1 MSPEPD
7 LQRAHTWRAVA
18 LLWLAGGGL
27 RLTVLAVPPVITLIR
42 GEFALNATQVG
53 LLGSIPPALFAV
65 AALLGSLLVA
75 RLGVKGA
82 LVSGLLIVAA
92 GSALRGLSDSYAA
105 LLATTIAM
113 SAGVAIMQPIM
124 PSAVRL
130 WLPRHIGLGTAIY
143 TNGLL
148 VGEVLP
154 VVLTIPVMLPWLGGG
169 WRTALVAWSVPVA
182 AIAAGVALFARHP
195 PPRTVA
201 ASVPCAR
208 WLPDWRRPLVWQ
220 LGALFCCVNAIYF
233 SVNSFLP
240 IYLKSAG
247 RADLIS
253 AALTGLNFGQIPASL
268 LLLAVAARL
277 ERCAWPYIASGI
289 MSLAALGGLVLTV
302 GTATPWWA
310 ALLGFSDAS
319 ALIMGLTLPALLC
332 EPEDVARTAAGTFAL
347 SYGGAVLLALLSG
360 AAWDL
365 TGRPALAFVPV
376 AVCALG
382 LAASAWWMRAR
393 GELR

>member
-1 MSPEPD
+1 MKE
-7 LQRAHTWRAVA
+7 QTGRAAA

-27 RLTVLAVPPVITLIR
+27 RLTILAVPPVIALIR

-82 LVSGLLIVAA
+82 LVGGLLIVAA
-92 GSALRGLSDSYAA
+92 GSALRGLSGGYAA
-105 LLATTIAM
+105 LLVTTVVM
-113 SAGVAIMQPIM
+113 SVGVAIMQPIM

-154 VVLTIPVMLPWLGGG
+154 VVLTLPVLLPWLGGG
-169 WRTALVAWSVPVA
+169 WRTALVFWSLPVA
-182 AIAAGVALFARHP
+182 AIAGAVALFGPHP
-195 PPRTVA
+195 PRKGA
-201 ASVPCAR
+201 ASLPRAR
-208 WLPDWRRPLVWQ
+208 WLPDWRHPLVWR

-233 SVNSFLP
+233 STNSFLP

-247 RADLIS
+247 RPDLIS

-268 LLLAVAARL
+268 LLLAVAGRI
-277 ERCAWPYIASGI
+277 ERRAWPYVASGI
-289 MSLAALGGLVLTV
+289 VSLVALGGLVFMV
-302 GTATPWWA
+302 GAATPWWA
-310 ALLGFSDAS
+310 ALLGFSDSS
-319 ALIMGLTLPALLC
+319 ALIVGLTLPALLC
-332 EPEDVARTAAGTFAL
+332 EPEDVAPTAAGTFAL
-347 SYGGAVLLALLSG
+347 SYGAAVLLAILSG

-365 TGRPALAFVPV
+365 TGLPALAFAPV
-376 AVCALG
+376 AACAAG

>member
-1 MSPEPD
+1 MTEAAT
-7 LQRAHTWRAVA
+7 QRIWRAAA

-27 RLTVLAVPPVITLIR
+27 RLTILAVPPVITLIR
-42 GEFALNATQVG
+42 GELGLNATQVG
-53 LLGSIPPALFAV
+53 LLGSIPPALFAI

-82 LVSGLLIVAA
+82 LVGGLLVVAA
-92 GSALRGLSDSYAA
+92 GSALRGLSGGFAA
-105 LLATTIAM
+105 LLAATIVM

-154 VVLTIPVMLPWLGGG
+154 VMLTLPFVLPWLGGD
-169 WRTALVAWSVPVA
+169 WRAALVAWSVPVA
-182 AIAAGVALFARHP
+182 AIAVVVALFGPHP
-195 PPRTVA
+195 PARAAAAAARPRA
-201 ASVPCAR
+201 G

-220 LGALFCCVNAIYF
+220 LGALFCCVNSIYF
-233 SVNSFLP
+233 SANSFIP

-247 RADLIS
+247 RPDLIGG
-253 AALTGLNFGQIPASL
+253 ALTGLNFGQIPASL
-268 LLLAVAARL
+268 LLLAVAGRI
-277 ERCAWPYIASGI
+277 ERRAWPYIASGLV
-289 MSLAALGGLVLTV
+289 SLGALAGLVFMV
-302 GTATPWWA
+302 GAATPWWA
-310 ALLGFSDAS
+310 GLLGFSDSS
-319 ALIMGLTLPALLC
+319 ALIVGLTLPALLC
-332 EPEDVARTAAGTFAL
+332 EPEDVAPTAAGTFAL
-347 SYGGAVLLALLSG
+347 SYGGAVLLSLLSG

-365 TGRPALAFVPV
+365 TGWPALAFAPL
-376 AVCALG
+376 AACALG
-382 LAASAWWMRAR
+382 LVASAAWMRAR

>member
-1 MSPEPD
+1 MKE
-7 LQRAHTWRAVA
+7 RTWRAAA
-18 LLWLAGGGL
+18 LLWLAGSGL
-27 RLTVLAVPPVITLIR
+27 RLTILAVPPVITLIR
-42 GEFALNATQVG
+42 GDFGLNATQVG

-82 LVSGLLIVAA
+82 LVGGLAIVAA
-92 GSALRGLSDSYAA
+92 GSALRGLSGGYGM
-105 LLATTIAM
+105 LLATTIVM

-130 WLPRHIGLGTAIY
+130 WLPRHVGLGTAIY

-154 VVLTIPVMLPWLGGG
+154 VVLTLPVVLPWLGGG
-169 WRTALVAWSVPVA
+169 WRTALVAWSLPVA
-182 AIAAGVALFARHP
+182 A
-195 PPRTVA
+195 VA
-201 ASVPCAR
+201 AAVAQFGPHPLPRGAAASSPRAR

-233 SVNSFLP
+233 SANSFIP

-247 RADLIS
+247 RPDLIS

-268 LLLAVAARL
+268 LLLAVAGRI
-277 ERCAWPYIASGI
+277 ERRAWPYVASGI
-289 MSLAALGGLVLTV
+289 VSLAAVGGLVFMV
-302 GTATPWWA
+302 GAATPWWA
-310 ALLGFSDAS
+310 ALLGFSDSS
-319 ALIMGLTLPALLC
+319 ALIIGLTLPALLC
-332 EPEDVARTAAGTFAL
+332 EPEDVAPTAAGTFAL

-365 TGRPALAFVPV
+365 TGWPALAFAPL
-376 AVCALG
+376 AACAAG